1 MTHHEPEPSRITL
14 ESYRGYAGLPP
25 LVGLHSMREAV
36 TKGITVA
43 ECVARLLRIHWS
55 LKRLHSCFVER
66 IAATPVYELKMA
78 FSLHALYCAEHVE
91 EFAKRVR
98 EMRQPP
104 YGLEVSPDANLD
116 LFFDEISAAPD
127 VAALV
132 LGLYA
137 YAVPAVTR
145 SLERLVADTNKLF
158 DHPTYRI
165 CRLTLVEM
173 QDVLQYGEEAVRCLV
188 SEEAKGSLT

>member
-1 MTHHEPEPSRITL
+1 MQ
-14 ESYRGYAGLPP
+14 
-25 LVGLHSMREAV
+25 EAV

-55 LKRLHSCFVER
+55 LKRLHSIFVER

-116 LFFDEISAAPD
+116 LFFNEISAAPD

-132 LGLYA
+132 LGLYT

-145 SLERLVADTNKLF
+145 ALERLIADTNKLF

-173 QDVLQYGEEAVRCLV
+173 QDVMQYGAGS
-188 SEEAKGSLT
+188 SEMPGSCGGQELACGMDDPARRSVEGRRRPGWHPAHGDRR